1 MPLNAIGENFIVAP
15 VEVCDWILRAIIST
29 GITGELAVDDE
40 VVTPLVPRATCWY
53 RLMLVPSNA
62 AFLCEVDLIL
72 GLQHAHIADACA
84 AALVDETTELSG
96 KKPGS

>member
-1 MPLNAIGENFIVAP
+1 M
-15 VEVCDWILRAIIST
+15 CDWILRAIIST

-40 VVTPLVPRATCWY
+40 VVTPIGASGD
-53 RLMLVPSNA
+53 MLVQIDVSASNA

-84 AALVDETTELSG
+84 AALVDE
-96 KKPGS
+96 P